1 MKICENIIQI
11 RQRDLR
17 EADLA
22 FAEFMHLVEECFN
35 EKSRKN
41 IVEYKQCDGRELE
54 KQAEKILKEVAPIT
68 PFRVEDIKLISG
80 AKFPDIQAGL
90 YYGVEVK
97 STKSNTWCSTGS
109 SIVESTRIKDVSK
122 IYMLFGKLGGEVA
135 EYRCRPY
142 ERCLSNI
149 AVTHSPRYL
158 IDMSLAD
165 GSNPTIFDKL
175 QIEYDSFRIKEE
187 KEKIQIVRNFYKKS
201 LISNKKKK
209 FEMPWWIGDSDSEDS
224 SSIVIRFFSD
234 IDYDLQEEIK
244 ARIFVL
250 FTEIF
255 RLKYQQKYK
264 RAALWMCSRYS
275 IIDNSLRD
283 KFSAGGK
290 LIEIGG
296 VKFEKQVP
304 QILNTLYNYRWKIK
318 DLLLNPDKML
328 IDDICDFWSI
338 SIESSR
344 LSEYWLRSVQKEF
357 DNNPELS
364 GLKIKTLLN
373 EWGVDL

>member
-35 EKSRKN
+35 EKSREN

-109 SIVESTRIKDVSK
+109 SIVETTRIKDVSK

-165 GSNPTIFDKL
+165 GLNPTIFDKL

>member
-1 MKICENIIQI
+1 MKNCENIIQI

-54 KQAEKILKEVAPIT
+54 KQAEKILKEVAPVT

-109 SIVESTRIKDVSK
+109 SIVETTRIKDVSK

-165 GSNPTIFDKL
+165 GPNPTIFDKL

-255 RLKYQQKYK
+255 KLKYQQKYK

>member
-1 MKICENIIQI
+1 MKNEENIIQI
-11 RQRDLR
+11 RQRDVR
-17 EADLA
+17 QADLA
-22 FAEFMHLVEECFN
+22 FAEFMQLVEECFN
-35 EKSRKN
+35 ENSRKN

-97 STKSNTWCSTGS
+97 STKSNTWCSTGG
-109 SIVESTRIKDVSK
+109 SIVESTRIKDVSR

-135 EYRCRPY
+135 EFRCRPY

-165 GSNPTIFDKL
+165 SSNPTIFDKL

-187 KEKIQIVRNFYKKS
+187 KEKIQIVRDFYKKS
-201 LISNKKKK
+201 LISNKKKR
-209 FEMPWWIGDSDSEDS
+209 FEMPWWIGDSNSEDS
-224 SSIVIRFFSD
+224 SSILIRFFSD
-234 IDYDLQEEIK
+234 VDYDLQEEIK

-255 RLKYQQKYK
+255 RLNCQQKYK

-296 VKFEKQVP
+296 VKFEKQIP
-304 QILNTLYNYRWKIK
+304 QILNSLYNCRLKIK

-328 IDDICDFWSI
+328 IDDVCDFESVSI
-338 SIESSR
+338 VSSK
-344 LSEYWLRSVQKEF
+344 LPEHWLNRVQNEF

-364 GLKIKTLLN
+364 GLKIKTLFN